1 MFNLKSLLESA
12 YIKLLIVT
20 LAIAIVG
27 IVNVSNYGISTDELF
42 GINQV
47 YWNRDLI
54 TQAG

>member
-54 TQAG
+54 TQA